1 MRAFPPERIVC
12 LSAET
17 VETLYLLG
25 EDKRIVGIPVDAM
38 RPPQARREK
47 PRVAAFTAAD
57 IPAILKLRPD
67 LALTSSCLQAE
78 LTADLLRAGVEA
90 HSFNQH
96 DLSGI
101 FAMIRTLGALVGA
114 ADRAMALADG
124 FERRLRE
131 MRAATRDGARP
142 RVYFEEW
149 DAPMIAGGGWISELI
164 EAAGGEDVFAD
175 LSARPRAS
183 DRTVTPAAVVAAAP
197 EVILASWFGK
207 TVRPEI
213 VASRPGF
220 ERIPAVRDGRIHEI
234 KSRIILQPGPA
245 ALTDG
250 LDAIRAALSRPGSP

>member
-1 MRAFPPERIVC
+1 MRNFPPERIVC

-25 EDKRIVGIPVDAM
+25 EDRRIVGIPVDAM

-67 LALTSSCLQAE
+67 LVLSFSSIQAE
-78 LTADLLRAGVEA
+78 LTADLLGAGVEV

-101 FAMIRTLGALVGA
+101 LAMIRTLGAMVGA
-114 ADRAMALADG
+114 ADRAVALAEG
-124 FERRLRE
+124 FARRLRD
-131 MRAATRDGARP
+131 MRALTRDGARP

-149 DAPMIAGGGWISELI
+149 DEPMIAGGGWISELI
-164 EAAGGEDVFAD
+164 EVAGGEDVFAD
-175 LSARPRAS
+175 LAGRPRAS
-183 DRTVTPAAVVAAAP
+183 DRAVTPSAVAAAAP

-213 VASRPGF
+213 IAARPGF
-220 ERIPAVRDGRIHEI
+220 ERIPAVRDGRIREI
-234 KSRIILQPGPA
+234 RSRIILQPGPA

-250 LDAIRAALSRPGSP
+250 LDAIRAALSA